1 MEKNTKEWLQYGSA
15 IGMLASGVA
24 LTFLCFFLN
33 QYDINDS
40 VLLYVAQCLVYAG
53 SIFGV
58 SIYIRSK
65 IGEVKNDI
73 KSHILGGDGKGDEE
87 GKEKERCGQ
96 SDT

>member
-1 MEKNTKEWLQYGSA
+1 
-15 IGMLASGVA
+15 MLASGV
-24 LTFLCFFLN
+24 LPTFLCFFLN
-33 QYDINDS
+33 RYDINDS

-73 KSHILGGDGKGDEE
+73 ESRILGGNEDEKG
-87 GKEKERCGQ
+87 EKVKK
-96 SDT
+96 T

>member
-1 MEKNTKEWLQYGSA
+1 MERNTKDWIQYGSA
-15 IGMLASGVA
+15 VGMLITGVA

-73 KSHILGGDGKGDEE
+73 ESRILGKNETEE
-87 GKEKERCGQ
+87 GKGKEKAK
-96 SDT
+96 

>member
-1 MEKNTKEWLQYGSA
+1 MKKNTKDWIQYGSA
-15 IGMLASGVA
+15 IGMLATGVL

-33 QYDINDS
+33 QYNINDS

-65 IGEVKNDI
+65 ITDVKNDI
-73 KSHILGGDGKGDEE
+73 ESRILNGKEDATE
-87 GKEKERCGQ
+87 GKE
-96 SDT
+96 SD

>member
-1 MEKNTKEWLQYGSA
+1 MQKNTKDWIQYGSA
-15 IGMLASGVA
+15 IGMLITGVL

-33 QYDINDS
+33 QYNINDS

-65 IGEVKNDI
+65 ISDVKNDI
-73 KSHILGGDGKGDEE
+73 ESRILGGKETTKETKGSNET
-87 GKEKERCGQ
+87 K
-96 SDT
+96 